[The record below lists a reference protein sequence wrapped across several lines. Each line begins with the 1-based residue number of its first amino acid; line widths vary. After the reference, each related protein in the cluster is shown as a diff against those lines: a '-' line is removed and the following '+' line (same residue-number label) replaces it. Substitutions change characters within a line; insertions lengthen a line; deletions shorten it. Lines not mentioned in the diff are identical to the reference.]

1 MNSIIGKPG
10 LAPVPLKLPL
20 FAAQIPAG
28 FPSPAMDHLHNPVDL
43 HERLIHN
50 TEATF
55 FVRVSGDSMRD
66 AGIVDGAILIVD
78 ASRAPCPGDIVVATI
93 DAQYTVKR
101 LRKVR
106 GRFELHPENASV
118 RYPVLRP
125 TSELQIFGVVTSH
138 IVEHLKKPVKG

>member
-1 MNSIIGKPG
+1 MNSIIGKPTP
-10 LAPVPLKLPL
+10 APAALWLPL
-20 FAAQIPAG
+20 FTAQVPAG
-28 FPSPAMDHLHNPVDL
+28 FPSPAMDCLHNPVDL

-55 FVRVSGDSMRD
+55 FVRVCGDSMRD

-78 ASRAPCPGDIVVATI
+78 TSRQPCDGDIVVANI
-93 DAQYTVKR
+93 DEQYTVKR

-106 GRFELHPENASV
+106 GRFELHPENTLA
-118 RYPVLRP
+118 RYPILRP
-125 TSELQIFGVVTSH
+125 TTELQIFGVVTSH

>member
-1 MNSIIGKPG
+1 MNSIIGKP
-10 LAPVPLKLPL
+10 LIPFIRRR
-20 FAAQIPAG
+20 FAFFDALIPAG
-28 FPSPAMDHLHNPVDL
+28 FPSPAADYVQNTIDL

-55 FVRVSGDSMRD
+55 FVRVCGDSMRD

-78 ASRAPCPGDIVVATI
+78 ASRQPCDGDIVVANI
-93 DAQYTVKR
+93 DEQYTVKR

-106 GRFELHPENASV
+106 GRFELHPENTLA
-118 RYPVLRP
+118 RYPILRP
-125 TSELQIFGVVTSH
+125 TTELQIFGVVTSH